1 MMNVIPSALEPEKLK
16 VSPEVASLVER
27 RPHGRALEAPFY
39 TSREIFEID
48 MKLIFG
54 QHWVYVAV
62 ESEIPEPG
70 DYVTID
76 LHKNSIVLV
85 RDDNGDVQ
93 AFHNVCRHR
102 GSRLC
107 NEHTGQVGNLVCP
120 SPPGPNDL
128 ESKTLF
134 A

>member
-1 MMNVIPSALEPEKLK
+1 
-16 VSPEVASLVER
+16 
-27 RPHGRALEAPFY
+27 
-39 TSREIFEID
+39 

-85 RDDNGDVQ
+85 RDDNGEVK

-107 NEHTGQVGNLVCP
+107 NEHTGSVGNLVCP
-120 SPPGPNDL
+120 YHQWTYDL
-128 ESKTLF
+128 EGKLLF
-134 A
+134 AEQIGRAACRERECQYV

>member
-1 MMNVIPSALEPEKLK
+1 MMNVIRMALEPEKLK

-27 RPHGRALEAPFY
+27 RPQGRALEAPFY

-62 ESEIPEPG
+62 ASEIPEPG
-70 DYVTID
+70 AYVPID
-76 LHKNSIVLV
+76 LPKNSNLLV
-85 RDDNGDVQ
+85 PEANTKP
-93 AFHNVCRHR
+93 
-102 GSRLC
+102 
-107 NEHTGQVGNLVCP
+107 EHHSVR
-120 SPPGPNDL
+120 
-128 ESKTLF
+128 K